1 MWKNGL
7 FLYTVRDCCFCRQ
20 VYDLVRKMFVN
31 SLNSSRCQQSFKST
45 HTVVVKLGSSFVS
58 LNSSFVMWSSFFFVS
73 GLGQGVFVSVSL
85 ATANYFLFLMIY
97 FNYYVLFSA
106 EEIRRVSRLFRG
118 VFGQDSYA

>member
-1 MWKNGL
+1 
-7 FLYTVRDCCFCRQ
+7 
-20 VYDLVRKMFVN
+20 
-31 SLNSSRCQQSFKST
+31 
-45 HTVVVKLGSSFVS
+45 
-58 LNSSFVMWSSFFFVS
+58 MWSSFFFVS